1 MRKVRHNLTA
11 RERFLTTNYIADH
24 IEALREMPTNADRCK
39 HVSEA
44 LGYPNMSIANLTTAA
59 GAAGLALSV
68 PRAPN
73 SKTTPELLQRIDA
86 LEVEVAALLAEV
98 EELSETVYFSYEW
111 IHETTDKVEQ
121 LTIRLDALDDGGE
134 QA

>member
-11 RERFLTTNYIADH
+11 RERFLTTNYVAAH
-24 IEALREMPTNADRCK
+24 IEALREMPTNAARCK

-44 LGYPNMSIANLTTAA
+44 LGYPNMTIANLTTAA
-59 GAAGLALSV
+59 GATGLALSA

-73 SKTTPELLQRIDA
+73 SKTAPELLQRIDA
-86 LEVEVAALLAEV
+86 LEIEV
-98 EELSETVYFSYEW
+98 EELRECVAGSDNW
-111 IHETTDKVEQ
+111 IRYLNNVCDS
-121 LTIRLDALDDGGE
+121 LSDRLDAFDAMTDA